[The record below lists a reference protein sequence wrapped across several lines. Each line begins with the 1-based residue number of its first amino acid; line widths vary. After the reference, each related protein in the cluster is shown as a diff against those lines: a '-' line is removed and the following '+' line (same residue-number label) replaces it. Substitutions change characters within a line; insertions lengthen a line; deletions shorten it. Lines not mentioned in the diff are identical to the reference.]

1 MSLSNLE
8 EVSVESVLLEE
19 PAASVVPATPADVP
33 TRSYHPYSW
42 SVANRVLDVVDTLT
56 GGRAGML
63 QRLSSYVVIGG
74 VAAVVNLIVYYI
86 VYHFVPVPG
95 TDTVH
100 LVVAFLCATEI
111 SIMANFVPN
120 DYFTFRHVA
129 GARQR
134 SWLQRCLRFQLT
146 CISGSALT
154 ALIQFSL
161 VYLVHVWPLFAQA
174 SALIIVLFYN
184 FTVHHLFTYRHV
196 KTEKTL

>member
-19 PAASVVPATPADVP
+19 PAASVVPATPANAP

-42 SVANRVLDVVDTLT
+42 GVANRVLDIVDTLT

-74 VAAVVNLIVYYI
+74 FAAVVNLIVYSI

-95 TDTVH
+95 PDTVH

-111 SIMANFVPN
+111 SIMANFIPN

-129 GARQR
+129 GGRQR

-174 SALIIVLFYN
+174 SALILVLFYN

-196 KTEKTL
+196 KTEETL